1 MYCILNQSNDLVA
14 SDLEF
19 LKLFNTNSLVDLYR
33 KISTGNAKISLDY
46 DKITLTLNNNVNTYD
61 IKVTPLTTLFGKSV
75 LIELSTPLA
84 NEIIESSYFSTPS
97 ISEQESIVP
106 SEEIQTKNIEP
117 EEAPQPKIEIQK
129 IAQESEAEDIST
141 TDTKEEQKKSIEEN
155 KEYLI
160 DTPIILNIPEIAQ
173 NMHLSDNDYRF
184 FLNEYTS
191 SVDKLKDD
199 LESENNYTK
208 ANAIKFIQHITVALN
223 LPKDIKNLVNS
234 LKIDGSKELFQNF
247 FDVIENIKEQNKL
260 FLTPAAEIKAEVES
274 NVSVA
279 KEEIEIIPID
289 ENIISLKEE
298 NKEQLPEIQIE
309 PVIRETNPIEININ
323 EMGLETPDSLIAL
336 ESKEENKSV
345 FQADSDKYLKIDLS
359 DIKPLP
365 FDFILDESA
374 KELSLPIDIV
384 KEFIKD
390 FIEQCYEDTDKII
403 KKYEEHDIEKIKKL
417 AHTLKGISSNLYM
430 MPLADTLLELQ
441 NNDDLTQ
448 VKPLVEKYWGQFLY
462 LENLMKNI

>member
-33 KISTGNAKISLDY
+33 KISTGSAKISLDY

-345 FQADSDKYLKIDLS
+345 FQADSNKYLKIDLS
-359 DIKPLP
+359 NIKPLP
-365 FDFILDESA
+365 FDFIVDESA

-390 FIEQCYEDTDKII
+390 FIEQCHEDTDKII
-403 KKYEEHDIEKIKKL
+403 KRYEEHDIEKIKKL

-430 MPLADTLLELQ
+430 MPLADTLLKLQ